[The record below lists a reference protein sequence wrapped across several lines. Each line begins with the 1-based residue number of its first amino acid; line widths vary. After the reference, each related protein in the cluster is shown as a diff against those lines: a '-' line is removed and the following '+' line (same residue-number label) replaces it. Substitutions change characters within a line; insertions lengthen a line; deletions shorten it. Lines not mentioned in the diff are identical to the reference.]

1 MDNLSKKEIKNG
13 NKGNLYE
20 IKDELIIIDNENPKD
35 NIFNT
40 IVEEIYT
47 NKQSTKALDFQIKK
61 WLIVVLK
68 ISKFYYIC
76 I

>member
-47 NKQSTKALDFQIKK
+47 NKQSTKTLDFQIKK